1 MGLFSRRR
9 ESECLLVFDVGS
21 GSVGGA
27 IVLAS
32 AVGPARVLY
41 SFRSDIPFQ
50 EEARGA
56 QLLALMLRA
65 LSQVVS
71 DIHREGFDASGFGSH
86 RPRITEAVVSLSAPW
101 IASRTSFL
109 RLKNQAPALISPE
122 IVASLIEHARSN
134 RDAKKEVP
142 TGAVPVEQKLVKSA
156 LNGYE
161 TARPYGK
168 EAREAEFAV
177 CESFV
182 LPGIV
187 EKITDTI
194 TRVVHPHRMSIHSFS
209 LAAFAVLRELL
220 PHEPHFVLVDVSGE
234 QTELSIVKNATLV
247 ESATFPFGRQRLIRM
262 LRRAAHIPVSSI
274 ETFLKLYREE
284 KGTGRLFE
292 RAKHTMERVQEEWG
306 VELERALGAFSEEL
320 FLPPLLY
327 LMADDDV
334 ASVFARAALTR
345 DAGRF
350 TLSSV
355 SFHATVVDSDM
366 LAPLVSWSP
375 PHARDPFLGM
385 LAAFA
390 GRIRR

>member
-1 MGLFSRRR
+1 MSLFFGAK
-9 ESECLLVFDVGS
+9 ENDCFLVFDIGS

-41 SFRSDIPFQ
+41 SVRSDIPFQ

-56 QLLALMLRA
+56 ALLALMLRA

-71 DIHREGFDASGFGSH
+71 TIQHEGFDASGFGSR
-86 RPRITEAVVSLSAPW
+86 RPRITEAAVSLSAPW

-109 RLKNQAPALISPE
+109 RLKNQTPALITLE
-122 IVASLIEHARSN
+122 IVASLIEHARSG
-134 RDAKKEVP
+134 RDAERGVP
-142 TGAVPVEQKLVKSA
+142 KGSVSVEQKLVKSV

-161 TARPYGK
+161 TAQPYGK

-177 CESFV
+177 CESFA
-182 LPGIV
+182 LPDVV
-187 EKITDTI
+187 EKITDVI
-194 TRVVHPHRMSIHSFS
+194 TRVIHPHRIPIHSFA

-234 QTELSIVKNATLV
+234 QTELSIVKNAALV
-247 ESATFPFGRQRLIRM
+247 ESATFPFGRQRLIRT
-262 LRRAAHIPVSSI
+262 LRKAAHMPVSSI

-284 KGTGRLFE
+284 KGIGRLFD
-292 RAKHTMERVQEEWG
+292 RAKHTMERAQEEWG
-306 VELERALGAFSEEL
+306 AELERALGVFSEEL

-334 ASVFARAALTR
+334 ASVFARAVKTR
-345 DAGRF
+345 DASRF
-350 TLSSV
+350 TLSSA
-355 SFHATVVDSDM
+355 SFHATVVDSN
-366 LAPLVSWSP
+366 LLSSLVLWSP
-375 PHARDPFLGM
+375 PHARDPFLGV